1 MKPQLLIASPVSGSG
16 KTTFTLG
23 LLRVLQQRG
32 LRTQTFKCGTDCLDT
47 QYHSIAAGYDSV
59 NLDAWLASDSHI
71 QSVYNKYAEKADVCI
86 TEGNMG
92 LFDGYNRMQGSN
104 AHIARLLKIPVILVV
119 NARATAYS
127 VAPVLYGFKHFKNLV
142 HVAGVIFNQVASS
155 VHLNL
160 LREACV
166 DAGVECLGYLPII
179 DDFKL
184 PSRHSGLTLTARRSI
199 DEQIDQIASLVDKYV
214 NVDKLLSLCERI
226 FPCQHILPYTSDSE
240 LENRPITNSKKLRIA
255 IARDPAFCF
264 LSRETIDSLSRNGQI
279 TYFSPIYGSDLPEAD
294 LVYIPG
300 GYPELF
306 ARQLY
311 RRKRLFG
318 QLRNYI
324 ENGGKLLA
332 ECGGML
338 LLSHSITAR
347 RGGTAYEMADI
358 FPFNFTVTDSRICTG
373 YRQMNYR
380 KLMLRGYES
389 HYTEQL
395 ITSENLIPAASVY
408 TMRGNTVPSSFYRH
422 NNAYASLVRW
432 YWGVNDMLDLWSD
445 EELL

>member
-23 LLRVLQQRG
+23 LLRILQQRG
-32 LRTQTFKCGTDCLDT
+32 LRTQTFKCGTDCIDT

-86 TEGNMG
+86 TEGRMG

-127 VAPVLYGFKHFKNLV
+127 VAPVLYGFKHFENLV

-358 FPFNFTVTDSRICTG
+358 FPFNFTVTDSRVCTG

-445 EELL
+445 EDLL

>member
-32 LRTQTFKCGTDCLDT
+32 LRTQTFKCGTDCIDT

-86 TEGNMG
+86 TEGRMG
-92 LFDGYNRMQGSN
+92 RFVGYNRMQGSN

-142 HVAGVIFNQVASS
+142 HVAGVIFNQVTSS
-155 VHLNL
+155 VHINL

-184 PSRHSGLTLTARRSI
+184 PSRHFGLTLTARRSI

-279 TYFSPIYGSDLPEAD
+279 TYFSPVYGSDLPEAD

-422 NNAYASLVRW
+422 DNAYASLVRW

-445 EELL
+445 EDLL

>member
-16 KTTFTLG
+16 KTIFTLG
-23 LLRVLQQRG
+23 LLRILQQRG
-32 LRTQTFKCGTDCLDT
+32 LRTQAFKCGTDCIDV
-47 QYHSIAAGYDSV
+47 QYHSIATGFDSV
-59 NLDAWLASDSHI
+59 NLDTWLASDSHI
-71 QSVYNKYAEKADVCI
+71 QSVYNKYAEKADLCVI
-86 TEGNMG
+86 EGSMG

-104 AHIARLLKIPVILVV
+104 AHIARLLKTPVILVI

-127 VAPVLYGFKHFKNLV
+127 VAPILYGFKHFKNLV

-160 LREACV
+160 LREACI
-166 DAGVECLGYLPII
+166 DAGVEYLGYLPII

-184 PSRHSGLTLTARRSI
+184 PSRHSGLTLAARRSI
-199 DEQIDQIASLVDKYV
+199 DEQINQIASLVDKYV

-240 LENRPITNSKKLRIA
+240 LENRPIINGKKLRIA

-264 LSRETIDSLSRNGQI
+264 LSRETIDSLSRSGQI

-358 FPFNFTVTDSRICTG
+358 FPFNFTVTNSRISTG

-380 KLMLRGYES
+380 KLVLRGYES

-395 ITSENLIPAASVY
+395 IASENLNPEAPVY
-408 TMRGNTVPSSFYRH
+408 TMRGNTASSSLYRH
-422 NNAYASLVRW
+422 KNAYVSLVRW
-432 YWGVNDMLDLWSD
+432 YWGANDMLDLWSNED
-445 EELL
+445 LS

>member
-71 QSVYNKYAEKADVCI
+71 QYVYNKYAEKADVCI
-86 TEGNMG
+86 TEGSMG

-166 DAGVECLGYLPII
+166 DAGVECLGYLPVI

-226 FPCQHILPYTSDSE
+226 FPCQHILPYISDSE

-395 ITSENLIPAASVY
+395 ITSENLIPVASVY

-445 EELL
+445 EDLL

>member
-1 MKPQLLIASPVSGSG
+1 MREVHRRK
-16 KTTFTLG
+16 KT
-23 LLRVLQQRG
+23 
-32 LRTQTFKCGTDCLDT
+32 
-47 QYHSIAAGYDSV
+47 
-59 NLDAWLASDSHI
+59 NLKEKILNHI
-71 QSVYNKYAEKADVCI
+71 YEN
-86 TEGNMG
+86 
-92 LFDGYNRMQGSN
+92 
-104 AHIARLLKIPVILVV
+104 LKSYIIVIIIFII
-119 NARATAYS
+119 
-127 VAPVLYGFKHFKNLV
+127 GI
-142 HVAGVIFNQVASS
+142 VAGVIFNQVASS

-199 DEQIDQIASLVDKYV
+199 DEQINQIASLVDKYV

-279 TYFSPIYGSDLPEAD
+279 TYFSPVYGSDLPEAD

-358 FPFNFTVTDSRICTG
+358 FPFNFTVTDSRVCTG

-395 ITSENLIPAASVY
+395 VTSENLIPAASVY

-432 YWGVNDMLDLWSD
+432 YWGIRAGEKGGRGGKNPCGWPCFGNGSGKEGGSGREGRTGGMSRNILRN
-445 EELL
+445 LL

>member
-32 LRTQTFKCGTDCLDT
+32 LRAQTFKCGTDCLDT

-86 TEGNMG
+86 TEGSTG

-358 FPFNFTVTDSRICTG
+358 FPFNFTVTDSRVCTG

-395 ITSENLIPAASVY
+395 VTSENLIPAASVY

-445 EELL
+445 EDLL

>member
-32 LRTQTFKCGTDCLDT
+32 LRTQTFKCGTDCIDT

-71 QSVYNKYAEKADVCI
+71 QSVYNKYAEKSDVCI
-86 TEGNMG
+86 TEGSMG

-279 TYFSPIYGSDLPEAD
+279 TYFSPVYGSDLPEAD

-338 LLSHSITAR
+338 LLSHSITVR

-445 EELL
+445 EDLL